1 MEERIQQIENQIKVL
16 QQGQSISNYDNNL
29 NYLNI
34 KNITD
39 FIQCVSAI
47 PTATPKNFWDQIK
60 LYSSGGTYR
69 LYVYNYIDN
78 NWRYATL
85 T

>member
-1 MEERIQQIENQIKVL
+1 MEERIQQIENQIRML
-16 QQGQSISNYDNNL
+16 QQSQSISNYDNNL
-29 NYLNI
+29 NYLTI
-34 KNITD
+34 RNITD
-39 FIQCVSAI
+39 FIECVTVI
-47 PTATPKNFWDQIK
+47 PTATPKALFDQIK
-60 LYSSGGTYR
+60 LYSTGGQYR